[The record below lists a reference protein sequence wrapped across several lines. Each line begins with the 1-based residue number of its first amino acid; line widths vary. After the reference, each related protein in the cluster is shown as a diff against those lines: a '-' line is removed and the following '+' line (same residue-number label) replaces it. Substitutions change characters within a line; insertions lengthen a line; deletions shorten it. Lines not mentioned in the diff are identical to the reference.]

1 MIGKVH
7 LVFEN
12 NLTFTSSI
20 DKIVETAVRE
30 SRKEQAD
37 YRLAALQT
45 LGGILELY
53 QHDCFKDVWQIISP
67 ALLQVVLCGAV
78 LWSEVWEITSP
89 IKDIFVWCLIFFL
102 FVTFYIF
109 LFNAEECRERK
120 LIVGS
125 Q

>member
-1 MIGKVH
+1 M
-7 LVFEN
+7 
-12 NLTFTSSI
+12 
-20 DKIVETAVRE
+20 RE

-78 LWSEVWEITSP
+78 LWSEVWEIISP

>member
-1 MIGKVH
+1 M
-7 LVFEN
+7 
-12 NLTFTSSI
+12 
-20 DKIVETAVRE
+20 RE

-89 IKDIFVWCLIFFL
+89 IKDIFVSYLFFSLLHFIFFCL
-102 FVTFYIF
+102 MQK
-109 LFNAEECRERK
+109 NAGRENS
-120 LIVGS
+120 L
-125 Q
+125 